1 MRAMAMSAR
10 GRFRRE
16 IDPRRRGR
24 SQPIEGMFRP
34 IRGPSLPPMFR
45 GSPDRR
51 KSPKSLA
58 APSWSGRRTRGTSHH
73 TRCLSAATCLRC
85 PERGYVDRRASGGGD
100 VRARVRRGR
109 NPVEVP
115 SAAVSWRVRKL
126 PVRGHPQVA
135 YGSDGLPLIV
145 PIDATLA
152 EFRSAVQLEGR
163 YRLDPVDEHRRE
175 VADARS
181 AYVRLARP
189 AGPAVAARAATA
201 SPDSSDAA
209 ATAIRANL
217 DLAKTSWTR

>member
-1 MRAMAMSAR
+1 MSIAAR
-10 GRFRRE
+10 LE
-16 IDPRRRGR
+16 AV
-24 SQPIEGMFRP
+24 MFE
-34 IRGPSLPPMFR
+34 
-45 GSPDRR
+45 
-51 KSPKSLA
+51 LA
-58 APSWSGRRTRGTSHH
+58 FD
-73 TRCLSAATCLRC
+73 
-85 PERGYVDRRASGGGD
+85 VDG
-100 VRARVRRGR
+100 

-115 SAAVSWRVRKL
+115 SAAVSWRARKL

-135 YGSDGLPLIV
+135 YGSNGLPLIV

-175 VADARS
+175 VAGARS
-181 AYVRLARP
+181 AYVRLAPP

-217 DLAKTSWTR
+217 DLAKISWTRWRCSWAGSWPAPCCRGCQSGG